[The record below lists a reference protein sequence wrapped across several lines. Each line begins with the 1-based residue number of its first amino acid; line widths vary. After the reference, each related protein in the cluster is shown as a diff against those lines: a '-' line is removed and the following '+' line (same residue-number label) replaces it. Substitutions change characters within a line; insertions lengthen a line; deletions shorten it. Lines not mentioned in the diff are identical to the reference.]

1 MDCNWLL
8 LKAVSLNF
16 ADVSLN
22 GWNSEALSRALH
34 VFAMNEILLSLTYVI
49 LLKAVQCRL
58 PPLVRSYESFAL
70 NELLEVHEVMALA
83 LIVEDTAAKESLNI
97 LRRDFDFHALFLS
110 LDILKKIWYSYLKW
124 RKQRSLPNDVCA
136 LIDKLNKRLRGP
148 VAANFPDDALAFPWS
163 FQCLQV
169 LERLEQYFG
178 SCMSLVFFDINEK
191 ISCLYHLFCKN
202 NIYIYIFIIYICT
215 YVHLLT
221 PACVYVNRS
230 IYQYIDMHIYNCRYI
245 SIYIY
250 TYISFF
256 LYRNTGIRYVF

>member
-1 MDCNWLL
+1 MYCNWLL

-49 LLKAVQCRL
+49 LLKAVQYRL

-97 LRRDFDFHALFLS
+97 LRRDFEFHALFLS

-169 LERLEQYFG
+169 LECLEQYFG

-202 NIYIYIFIIYICT
+202 NIYIYIIYICT

-230 IYQYIDMHIYNCRYI
+230 I
-245 SIYIY
+245 
-250 TYISFF
+250 
-256 LYRNTGIRYVF
+256 